1 MRRLAVRA
9 FLIGLCVS
17 FVGAA
22 GAAYWGWNAF
32 TGAGPLTDRQ
42 TLIIEKGTGIRALS
56 RQLVDAGIV
65 GDANVFMAGSRV
77 LELDRRFR
85 AGEFAFKPG
94 MSMRA
99 VAEHLVTG
107 EMLLRRLTIPEG
119 LLSVDIV
126 GLIDRTEGLTGA
138 IASVPANGALLPET
152 YFYAYGEPRSELL
165 DRMKSA
171 MRRALDEIWRDRDEN
186 IAITTP
192 EEARILASIIERETG
207 VGAERPR
214 VSAVFHNRLRRGM
227 RLQSDPTVAYAVTG
241 GKSVLA
247 RPLSRADLKLS
258 SPYNTYESKGLPPG
272 PIANP
277 GRAALVAAVKPLTT
291 KEYYFV
297 ADGNGGHAFARTLRE
312 HNRNV
317 AKWRR
322 LQRLRKTPG

>member
-9 FLIGLCVS
+9 FLICFCIAFL
-17 FVGAA
+17 GAL
-22 GAAYWGWNAF
+22 GAAYWGWQTF
-32 TGAGPLTDRQ
+32 SGPGPLAERQ
-42 TLIIEKGTGIRALS
+42 TLVIEKGTGIRALS
-56 RQLVDAGIV
+56 GQLVDAGIV
-65 GDANVFMAGSRV
+65 EDAHVFMAGARI
-77 LELDRRFR
+77 LKLDRRFR
-85 AGEFAFKPG
+85 AGEFAFEPG

-126 GLIDRTEGLTGA
+126 DILNRTEGLTGA
-138 IASVPANGALLPET
+138 VETVPVNGALLPET
-152 YFYAYGEPRSELL
+152 YFYAYGEARSELL
-165 DRMKSA
+165 GRMMSA
-171 MRRALDEIWRDRDEN
+171 MDRALDEIWRDRDEN
-186 IAITTP
+186 IAIATP

-207 VGAERPR
+207 VAAERQR

-241 GKSVLA
+241 GNAVLA
-247 RPLSRADLKLS
+247 RPLSRRDLKFA
-258 SPYNTYESKGLPPG
+258 SPYNTYETRGLPPG

-277 GRAALVAAVKPLTT
+277 GRAALLAAVKPLKTQ
-291 KEYYFV
+291 EYYFV
-297 ADGNGGHAFARTLRE
+297 ADGSGGHAFARTLRE

-322 LQRLRKTPG
+322 LQRLRKSPN